1 MRPTLLI
8 VDDNKEILEFV
19 QEILGE
25 EYHII
30 QMTDARQALEVL
42 ASTAVQLVISDVMM
56 PQMDGFEFC
65 KIIKSDIE
73 YCHIPVILL
82 TAKNTL
88 MSRIEGLELG
98 ADAYIDKPFSPR
110 HLKAQVANLITNR
123 NMIREHFVHSP
134 LVHMKTMASSKT
146 DELFL
151 QQLNDIIVQHLDN
164 PQLDGEFLAETLNM
178 SRSTLY
184 RKIKMISDLTIHEL
198 INLARLKKAAELLAE
213 GRYRVFEV
221 SNITGFSSPNHFN
234 RIFYR
239 QFSMSPGSFMKRN
252 GTDRN
257 DSAEED
263 N

>member
-19 QEILGE
+19 QDILGE

-30 QMTDARQALEVL
+30 QATDAPQALEVL
-42 ASTAVQLVISDVMM
+42 ATASVQLVISDVMM
-56 PQMDGFEFC
+56 PVMDGFEFC
-65 KIIKSDIE
+65 KVIKSNLE

-110 HLKAQVANLITNR
+110 HLKVQVANLITNR
-123 NMIREHFVHSP
+123 NIIREYFTHSP
-134 LVHMKTMASSKT
+134 LVHMKTMASNKA

-151 QQLNDIIVQHLDN
+151 EQLNDTIVQHLDN
-164 PQLDGEFLAETLNM
+164 LQLDGEFLAEQFNM

-184 RKIKMISDLTIHEL
+184 RKIKMISNLTIHEL

-213 GRYRVFEV
+213 GKYRVFEV

-234 RIFYR
+234 RAFFR
-239 QFSMSPGSFMKRN
+239 QFSMSPTSFMKRK
-252 GTDRN
+252 
-257 DSAEED
+257 
-263 N
+263 